1 MASGKDHFLYEDNL
15 DDILVIM
22 HEDMF
27 ENNKDMESE
36 VVLCIKNYHL
46 EKIVRSN
53 TSFVQKTIYP
63 KKLYQGTRKQN
74 I

>member
-15 DDILVIM
+15 DDILAII
-22 HEDMF
+22 HKDMF

-36 VVLCIKNYHL
+36 IVLCIKNYHL
-46 EKIVRSN
+46 EKIVCSN
-53 TSFVQKTIYP
+53 ASFVQKPICP
-63 KKLYQGTRKQN
+63 KKAYQGTRKQN